1 MGILSDLRLAEY
13 DESLDNYKKIE
24 IIVADLLEKTLTEGG
39 IHPMQI
45 AHRIKTRDSVAG
57 KLERKSEKYPSVNV
71 MNDLIGFRIICYFIE
86 QVDQMAALVAK
97 VLDVDPKLS
106 SDKRKTM
113 APTAFGY
120 LSLHYVCRLPKNQG
134 YPEELTS
141 YTFEIQFRT
150 VLQHAWAEIEHDL
163 GYKTEFGIPLD
174 VRREFSRIAG
184 LLEIADESFHEIKFR
199 IRQYVENVRAAIEED
214 TADNLRLDL
223 NTLTEY
229 LHHSKAMQ
237 SFLDELCDLFGAELL
252 EVSPENYLRRLDAIG
267 IKTLGDLN
275 RLLEEEHDHALTLA
289 KETLTAA
296 ELDELAG
303 TVGLYFIFRARL
315 VFGGF
320 TKKELVKI
328 LEYDYN
334 NDDKVRN
341 QVEGILRLRRL
352 YGTEE

>member
-1 MGILSDLRLAEY
+1 MGILTDLRLAEY
-13 DESLDNYKKIE
+13 DESLEDYKKIE
-24 IIVADLLEKTLTEGG
+24 IIVAELLEKTLEDGG
-39 IHPMQI
+39 IRPMQI
-45 AHRIKTRDSVAG
+45 AHRIKTRDSVAE

-71 MNDLIGFRIICYFIE
+71 MNDLIGFRIICYFTE
-86 QVDQMAALVAK
+86 QVDQMAALVEK
-97 VLDVDPKLS
+97 VLDVDPVLS
-106 SDKRKTM
+106 TDKRKTM

-120 LSLHYVCRLPKNQG
+120 LSLHYICRLPKGEG
-134 YPEELTS
+134 YPEKLTE

-184 LLEIADESFHEIKFR
+184 LLEIADESFMVIKSR
-199 IRQYVENVRAAIEED
+199 IKDYVENVRTAIEED

-237 SFLDELCDLFGAELL
+237 SFLDELCSLFGAELL
-252 EVSPENYLRRLDAIG
+252 EVSPENYLYRFNAIG

-275 RLLEEEHDHALTLA
+275 RLLLEEHDNALTLA

-296 ELDELAG
+296 ELDELAS

-320 TKKELVKI
+320 TEKELLKI
-328 LEYDYN
+328 IEEDYN
-334 NDDKVRN
+334 NEDKARN

-352 YGTEE
+352 YSTED